1 MKGKNFMALCSS
13 WEGLSEQKQIDKIQG
28 ILGQRLDLQV
38 KVYQLQRQREL

>member
-13 WEGLSEQKQIDKIQG
+13 LEGLSEQKQIDKIQG
-28 ILGQRLDLQV
+28 ILGRRLDLQV